1 MTDITIR
8 DDQDPDGRPA
18 TDDEIASLLS
28 GMTTADGTPYLDIL
42 NDSHNKQ

>member
-18 TDDEIASLLS
+18 TDSEIAGLLA
-28 GMTTADGTPYLDIL
+28 GMTTADGTPYLDL
-42 NDSHNKQ
+42 LDDSRDKQ